1 MKKVK
6 SIHAGLIAAVLLA
19 SVSTSA
25 IGGSYTAQD
34 RADEA
39 YRLRA
44 DAEYKERHLAHWYPW
59 TGPMEYFWN
68 CTLGGQCTGSKWR

>member
-25 IGGSYTAQD
+25 IGQYDSEYARAGRAAVDLRWAQK
-34 RADEA
+34 RN
-39 YRLRA
+39 
-44 DAEYKERHLAHWYPW
+44 HWHPW
-59 TGPMEYFWN
+59 NSAVEYFFR
-68 CTLGGQCTGSKWR
+68 CTIGQECAGSQWR

>member
-6 SIHAGLIAAVLLA
+6 SIQAGLIAAVLLA

-25 IGGSYTAQD
+25 SASGSYKWYD
-34 RADEA
+34 GF
-39 YRLRA
+39 LRT
-44 DAEYKERHLAHWYPW
+44 EEQQRTHLEHWHPW

-68 CTLGGQCTGSKWR
+68 CTIGGYCEGSKWR